1 MHGKNDFLNVVNN
14 TKVAGVKI
22 YVMIT
27 YQYGHKIMIIIITT
41 KTKYKIK
48 NKM

>member
-1 MHGKNDFLNVVNN
+1 
-14 TKVAGVKI
+14 
-22 YVMIT
+22 MIT

-48 NKM
+48 NKMQKRVFKQKNFILQYNYKLQY